1 MWENYGFFSEM
12 QIEKILLSSSSS
24 EFLYKELISTGYQI
38 FYHFSNFLYLENC
51 SLQYYGI
58 NQGA

>member
-1 MWENYGFFSEM
+1 MLSFFLG
-12 QIEKILLSSSSS
+12 IHVEKFSCFPQLFG
-24 EFLYKELISTGYQI
+24 FLYKELICTGYQI
-38 FYHFSNFLYLENC
+38 FHLLSTFLYLENC